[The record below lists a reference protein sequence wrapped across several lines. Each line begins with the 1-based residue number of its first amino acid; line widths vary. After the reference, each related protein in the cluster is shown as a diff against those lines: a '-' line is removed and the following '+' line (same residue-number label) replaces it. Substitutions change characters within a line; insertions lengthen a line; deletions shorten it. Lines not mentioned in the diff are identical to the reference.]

1 MGEIKQTNFRI
12 DQDTADIFRK
22 FCEEN
27 GMNQAQG
34 FDHIMQIVEMDRAK
48 AVTPE
53 RATEIEEFERYV
65 KGIMGAYLTSIEIN
79 NSAEERIKERFE
91 SSLVRKDKTIDELR
105 EKTEGLQEEKK
116 KALIEKEQ
124 AEKEK
129 EALDE
134 RMKTWILQMESIKK
148 AAENQEKVNAMLTT
162 QLADA
167 TAKLDGYNDLKASEV
182 SLKEEVLELRRDI
195 KEKDVALSR
204 TKEMYD
210 EKLSSIK
217 EMYDE
222 KLSSIKLMEEKY
234 DTLEKKAEDLKK
246 ELSDTE
252 KELSNLKMQSENEK
266 KQAEMQLELTAERA
280 AIAKERELGSTI
292 REMDKENARLSLEI
306 ERLKEKLEEKNE
318 PVRKI
323 EKKS

>member
-34 FDHIMQIVEMDRAK
+34 FDHVMQIVEMDRAK

-105 EKTEGLQEEKK
+105 EKTEVLQEEKK
-116 KALIEKEQ
+116 KALLEKEQ

-129 EALDE
+129 EALNE
-134 RMKTWILQMESIKK
+134 RMKTWLSQMESIKK

-167 TAKLDGYNDLKASEV
+167 TAKLNGYNDLKASEV
-182 SLKEEVLELRRDI
+182 SLKEKVLELQRDI
-195 KEKDVALSR
+195 KEKDAALSR

-210 EKLSSIK
+210 EKLSN
-217 EMYDE
+217 
-222 KLSSIKLMEEKY
+222 IKLMEEKY
-234 DTLEKKAEDLKK
+234 DTLEKKAEDMKK

-306 ERLKEKLEEKNE
+306 ERLKEKLEEKN
-318 PVRKI
+318 
-323 EKKS
+323 

>member
-105 EKTEGLQEEKK
+105 EKTEVLQEEKK
-116 KALIEKEQ
+116 KALLEKEQ

-129 EALDE
+129 EALNE
-134 RMKTWILQMESIKK
+134 RMKTWLSQMESIKK

-167 TAKLDGYNDLKASEV
+167 TAKLNGYNDLKASEV
-182 SLKEEVLELRRDI
+182 SLKEKVLELQRDI
-195 KEKDVALSR
+195 KEKDAALSR

-210 EKLSSIK
+210 EKLSN
-217 EMYDE
+217 
-222 KLSSIKLMEEKY
+222 IKLMEEKY
-234 DTLEKKAEDLKK
+234 DTLEKKAEDMKK

-252 KELSNLKMQSENEK
+252 KELSNLKMRSENEK
-266 KQAEMQLELTAERA
+266 KQAEMQLELAAERA
-280 AIAKERELGSTI
+280 AIAKERELSSTI

-306 ERLKEKLEEKNE
+306 ERLKEKLEEKT
-318 PVRKI
+318 
-323 EKKS
+323 

>member
-105 EKTEGLQEEKK
+105 EKTEVLQEEKK

-182 SLKEEVLELRRDI
+182 ALKEEVLELRRDI
-195 KEKDVALSR
+195 KEKDAALSR
-204 TKEMYD
+204 T
-210 EKLSSIK
+210 K

-234 DTLEKKAEDLKK
+234 DTLEKKAEGLKK

-306 ERLKEKLEEKNE
+306 ERLKEKLEEK
-318 PVRKI
+318 I
-323 EKKS
+323 EKKG

>member
-105 EKTEGLQEEKK
+105 EKAEVLQEEKK

-167 TAKLDGYNDLKASEV
+167 TAKLDGYNDLKSSEV

-195 KEKDVALSR
+195 KEKDAALSR
-204 TKEMYD
+204 T
-210 EKLSSIK
+210 K

-234 DTLEKKAEDLKK
+234 DTLEKKAEGLKK

-306 ERLKEKLEEKNE
+306 ERLKEKLEEK
-318 PVRKI
+318 I
-323 EKKS
+323 EKKG

>member
-65 KGIMGAYLTSIEIN
+65 KSIMGAYLTSIEIN

-195 KEKDVALSR
+195 KEKDAALSR
-204 TKEMYD
+204 T
-210 EKLSSIK
+210 K

-234 DTLEKKAEDLKK
+234 DTLEKKAEGLKK

-280 AIAKERELGSTI
+280 AIAKERELSSTI
-292 REMDKENARLSLEI
+292 REMDKENTRLSLEI
-306 ERLKEKLEEKNE
+306 ERLKEKLEEK
-318 PVRKI
+318 I
-323 EKKS
+323 EKKGQKSV

>member
-195 KEKDVALSR
+195 KEKDAVLSR

-210 EKLSSIK
+210 EKLSSV
-217 EMYDE
+217 
-222 KLSSIKLMEEKY
+222 KLMEEKY

-280 AIAKERELGSTI
+280 AIAKERELSSTI

>member
-105 EKTEGLQEEKK
+105 EKTEVLQEEKK

-195 KEKDVALSR
+195 KEKDAALSR
-204 TKEMYD
+204 T
-210 EKLSSIK
+210 K

-234 DTLEKKAEDLKK
+234 DTLEKKAEGLKK

-280 AIAKERELGSTI
+280 AIAKERELGGTI

-306 ERLKEKLEEKNE
+306 ERLKEKLEEK
-318 PVRKI
+318 I
-323 EKKS
+323 EKKG

>member
-48 AVTPE
+48 TVTPE

-105 EKTEGLQEEKK
+105 EKTEVLQEEKK
-116 KALIEKEQ
+116 KALIEMEQ

-195 KEKDVALSR
+195 KEKDAALSR
-204 TKEMYD
+204 T
-210 EKLSSIK
+210 K

-306 ERLKEKLEEKNE
+306 ERLKEKLEEK
-318 PVRKI
+318 I
-323 EKKS
+323 EKKSQKSV

>member
-148 AAENQEKVNAMLTT
+148 AAENQEKVNTMLTT

-195 KEKDVALSR
+195 KEKDAALSR
-204 TKEMYD
+204 T
-210 EKLSSIK
+210 K

-280 AIAKERELGSTI
+280 AIAKERELSSTI

>member
-34 FDHIMQIVEMDRAK
+34 FDHVMQIVEMDRAK

-105 EKTEGLQEEKK
+105 EKTEVLQEEKK
-116 KALIEKEQ
+116 KALFEKEQ

-134 RMKTWILQMESIKK
+134 RMKTWLLQMESIKK
-148 AAENQEKVNAMLTT
+148 AA
-162 QLADA
+162 
-167 TAKLDGYNDLKASEV
+167 
-182 SLKEEVLELRRDI
+182 
-195 KEKDVALSR
+195 
-204 TKEMYD
+204 
-210 EKLSSIK
+210 
-217 EMYDE
+217 
-222 KLSSIKLMEEKY
+222 
-234 DTLEKKAEDLKK
+234 
-246 ELSDTE
+246 
-252 KELSNLKMQSENEK
+252 
-266 KQAEMQLELTAERA
+266 
-280 AIAKERELGSTI
+280 
-292 REMDKENARLSLEI
+292 
-306 ERLKEKLEEKNE
+306 
-318 PVRKI
+318 
-323 EKKS
+323 